1 MAAAMTLAPERVN
14 VRMKIA
20 ALWTSMMLIVA
31 YVAYVAYVD
40 FYRPDYRA
48 DIEAGEVSRIANVIF
63 CVVDA
68 LTILVAAIGEWNYY
82 ILGSAIELA
91 QLAGIVYYA
100 WTWPKE
106 VTPATV
112 DQIGLTTRLAAR

>member
-20 ALWTSMMLIVA
+20 ALWTSMMFIVA
-31 YVAYVAYVD
+31 YVD
-40 FYRPDYRA
+40 IFGFYRPDYRA

-63 CVVDA
+63 CVVYA

-91 QLAGIVYYA
+91 QLAGILYYA

>member
-1 MAAAMTLAPERVN
+1 MSVL
-14 VRMKIA
+14 
-20 ALWTSMMLIVA
+20 
-31 YVAYVAYVD
+31 
-40 FYRPDYRA
+40 RPR
-48 DIEAGEVSRIANVIF
+48 INRIANVIL
-63 CVVDA
+63 CVVYA

-106 VTPATV
+106 AASSMM
-112 DQIGLTTRLAAR
+112 DQIGSTTRLAAR